1 MPYGSAALSP
11 AVVVASIR
19 HFSSVSLK
27 ICMRPE
33 QEHAMQAML
42 DSSTSTCRVPPGNN
56 LGTPSVVT
64 EMSHQSA
71 AMTAGS
77 HQEVSAQDHVAKELA
92 KQLLLGVDVTQ
103 KAAPGEWSA
112 LAEGAVAVQEPGT
125 PSHVQEAEAEE
136 DRCQVRV
143 GREMA
148 DSLVKTLF
156 EGLAS
161 SSNPTAGKV
170 GEALRSAM
178 RERAG
183 AESVASFA
191 SDGRISALP
200 SLVNA
205 EEKEALVGILE
216 KLLRDVG
223 SDLPEGVIPLGW
235 EQRRPRFIPPTIREG
250 PNESAQE
257 DGTRPPSNCSM
268 ASLTGPGLGRDA
280 HSSGGVMEELLEEI
294 LLHLDEHV
302 LARMQQ
308 SLAHPA
314 V

>member
-1 MPYGSAALSP
+1 
-11 AVVVASIR
+11 
-19 HFSSVSLK
+19 
-27 ICMRPE
+27 MRPE
-33 QEHAMQAML
+33 QEHALHVVDPMQSL
-42 DSSTSTCRVPPGNN
+42 QDSTSTTRVPPGNN
-56 LGTPSVVT
+56 LGTPSAVT
-64 EMSHQSA
+64 EMSLQSA
-71 AMTAGS
+71 AMTAAS
-77 HQEVSAQDHVAKELA
+77 HQELSAQDRVASELA
-92 KQLLLGVDVTQ
+92 KQILLGVDVTQ

-112 LAEGAVAVQEPGT
+112 SAEGAVAVQEPGT
-125 PSHVQEAEAEE
+125 PSHVHEAEAEE

-161 SSNPTAGKV
+161 SSNPAAGKV

-178 RERAG
+178 RDRTG

-191 SDGRISALP
+191 SDGRTSALP
-200 SLVNA
+200 SFANT
-205 EEKEALVGILE
+205 EEKEALVGLFE

-223 SDLPEGVIPLGW
+223 ADLPEGVIPSGW
-235 EQRRPRFIPPTIREG
+235 GQRRPRFIPPTIREG

-280 HSSGGVMEELLEEI
+280 PNGGEVMEELLQEI
-294 LLHLDEHV
+294 LMHLDEHV
-302 LARMQQ
+302 LARI
-308 SLAHPA
+308 LPNPA